1 MINECMYKILILF
14 LSVLLL
20 NAQAN
25 SAEEKSITK
34 KEFIDSNL
42 KKLEQQFDAIDT
54 NKDGKITEAE
64 EKAYI
69 KKIQEI
75 RQVRQSILKLADT
88 NKDGKVTKEEQD
100 AILPLMD
107 TNKDGNV
114 TLEEQKAY
122 LKKVNSKK

>member
-14 LSVLLL
+14 FSLLL
-20 NAQAN
+20 LHTQAN

-54 NKDGKITEAE
+54 NKDGKMTEAE

-75 RQVRQSILKLADT
+75 RQVRQALLKLADT
-88 NKDGKVTKEEQD
+88 NNDGKVTEEEQTKLLTTID
-100 AILPLMD
+100 V
-107 TNKDGNV
+107 NKDGDV
-114 TLEEQKAY
+114 TLDEQKAY
-122 LKKVNSKK
+122 LKKIQTKK

>member
-1 MINECMYKILILF
+1 MINGCMYKILILF

-54 NKDGKITEAE
+54 NKDGKMTETE
-64 EKAYI
+64 EKAYV
-69 KKIQEI
+69 KTIQEI

-88 NKDGKVTKEEQD
+88 NKDGKITKEEQD
-100 AILPLMD
+100 TILPLMD
-107 TNKDGNV
+107 TDKDGNV

>member
-1 MINECMYKILILF
+1 MYKILILF
-14 LSVLLL
+14 FSLLL
-20 NAQAN
+20 LHTQAN

-34 KEFIDSNL
+34 KQFIDSNL

-54 NKDGKITEAE
+54 NKDGKMTETE
-64 EKAYI
+64 EKAYV

>member
-14 LSVLLL
+14 FLVLLL
-20 NAQAN
+20 NAEAN

-34 KEFIDSNL
+34 KQFIDNNL

-54 NKDGKITEAE
+54 NKDGKMTEAE

-75 RQVRQSILKLADT
+75 RQVRQALLKLADT
-88 NKDGKVTKEEQD
+88 DNDGKVTGEEQKK
-100 AILPLMD
+100 LLMIID
-107 TNKDGNV
+107 VNKDGDV

-122 LKKVNSKK
+122 LKKIKTEK